1 MTKLHRRSLARRR
14 AVIRRAQ
21 ESQGDAMPDMTME
34 VDWYVAQA
42 KFNQL
47 ELATICLRHKGF
59 ETFMPL
65 VVQNGRVT
73 PMFGR
78 YLFLSHPDGER
89 VAGAIWT
96 PGVLGI
102 LGGFDPLPLRPGV
115 VDRLRDEMRLAGG
128 AVRLNRVGQLIR
140 ELTAGD
146 LVRICDPESPLQGE
160 FGRVAWVRDE
170 TVRIILT
177 ALMGAS
183 YTIPR
188 DRLTRIDEA
197 CS

>member
-1 MTKLHRRSLARRR
+1 MTKLHRRSLARRE
-14 AVIRRAQ
+14 AVIRRTQ
-21 ESQGDAMPDMTME
+21 QGDAAMPLLDGD
-34 VDWYVAQA
+34 VDWFVAQT

-59 ETFMPL
+59 NTFMPL
-65 VVQNGRVT
+65 VTQNNRVT

-102 LGGFDPLPLRPGV
+102 LGGFDPLPLKPGV
-115 VDRLRDEMRLAGG
+115 VDRLRDEMGQAGG

-146 LVRICDPESPLQGE
+146 LVRISDPESPLLGE
-160 FGRVAWVRDE
+160 FGRVAWARDE

-177 ALMGAS
+177 GLLGAS